1 MACRWGLSGA
11 VCEEF
16 RETMMSKD
24 GMPNFEIP
32 TQMRQFAEQS
42 VEQAKKAVDGF
53 LTAAHKT
60 VSMVEGQANVAQ
72 TGARSMTDKAMG
84 FAEQNIANTFDFAQ
98 RLVRAKDPQEVMQ
111 LQAEFIKG
119 QIQRLTEQARELG
132 ETAGKV
138 GADAVRPK
146 S

>member
-1 MACRWGLSGA
+1 MPLGTVGRGLRR
-11 VCEEF
+11 V

>member
-1 MACRWGLSGA
+1 
-11 VCEEF
+11 
-16 RETMMSKD
+16 MSKD

-60 VSMVEGQANVAQ
+60 VSMVEGQAQAAQ
-72 TGARSMTDKAMG
+72 SGARSMTDKAMG
-84 FAEQNIANTFDFAQ
+84 FAEQNIANSFDFAQ
-98 RLVRAKDPQEVMQ
+98 KLVRAKDPQEVMQ
-111 LQAEFIKG
+111 LQAEFVKG

-132 ETAGKV
+132 ETAGKA
-138 GADAVRPK
+138 GANAVRPK
-146 S
+146 P